1 MAFSFIEQDIDT
13 ISSILGQKPESFEN
27 SWTWN
32 LRNDASDKPMIIN
45 LYNSINFDGD
55 KEGSI
60 VSVQTRHGYYELHNL
75 TGYLVFEPD
84 EIIFICSKKKTLSCL
99 IVGKGNTC
107 SFYSNIQKKMLHRDP
122 TELDPAVL
130 LAAMQLSL
138 IENKL

>member
-1 MAFSFIEQDIDT
+1 
-13 ISSILGQKPESFEN
+13 
-27 SWTWN
+27 
-32 LRNDASDKPMIIN
+32 MIIN

-60 VSVQTRHGYYELHNL
+60 ISVQTRHGYYELHNI
-75 TGYLVFEPD
+75 TNYIVFEPD

-107 SFYSNIQKKMLHRDP
+107 SFFANIQKKMLRRDP

-130 LAAMQLSL
+130 LAVMQLSL
-138 IENKL
+138 IENKSL